1 MKMAGTQPEH
11 PMILGNCISCNGLM
25 RVPVTTDVTH
35 VARCPHC
42 EIRFPV
48 QQLIASA
55 IPAAE
60 IIKGVV
66 REDIT
71 PIVDRVRDQSDDEDK
86 PRTKFEVPKQLHDGA
101 KHRRRRRRRSRGS
114 DERKDRAIKESG
126 RPESSRSSSGATQPK
141 INPASVPLASTQS
154 AASAEVAEAADV
166 GVLDEVPMRPA
177 SSSPSYSAGDSSSS
191 DSSSRSRSESRSSGS
206 RSSSRRSS
214 SRHVDETSDNA
225 ALEWLKIVFGGMLA
239 LPLAYLGLM
248 WIAGLDPFGV
258 ANQINN
264 VAPIL
269 VPDSMIDEDF
279 LPTTDEDDLEAEEA
293 EGLPKPSIDPDD
305 VRG

>member
-1 MKMAGTQPEH
+1 MNMAGTQPEL

-60 IIKGVV
+60 IIEGVV
-66 REDIT
+66 SEDIT
-71 PIVDRVRDQSDDEDK
+71 PIVDRVRDQLADSSDK

-101 KHRRRRRRRSRGS
+101 KHRRRRRRRSRSS
-114 DERKDRAIKESG
+114 DERKDQAKKESG
-126 RPESSRSSSGATQPK
+126 RPASSTSSRGK
-141 INPASVPLASTQS
+141 IIAASVPLASTQS
-154 AASAEVAEAADV
+154 AASAEASDV
-166 GVLDEVPMRPA
+166 GVLDEVPMPPA
-177 SSSPSYSAGDSSSS
+177 SSSQSHSTRDSSPRGR
-191 DSSSRSRSESRSSGS
+191 SSSRSSES

-214 SRHVDETSDNA
+214 SRHVDETSDNPFF
-225 ALEWLKIVFGGMLA
+225 EWLKIALGGMLA
-239 LPLAYLGLM
+239 LPMAYLGMM
-248 WIAGLDPFGV
+248 WIAGLDPFGM
-258 ANQINN
+258 AGQINN

-269 VPDSMIDEDF
+269 VPDSLIDEDL
-279 LPTTDEDDLEAEEA
+279 LPDTGEDEFESDEA
-293 EGLPKPSIDPDD
+293 EGLPMPSIDPDD

>member
-1 MKMAGTQPEH
+1 MNMASTQPEL

-42 EIRFPV
+42 EVRFPV

-60 IIKGVV
+60 IIEGVV
-66 REDIT
+66 SEEIT
-71 PIVDRVRDQSDDEDK
+71 PIVDRVREQSTDNTEK

-114 DERKDRAIKESG
+114 DERKEQAIKGNGRSESG
-126 RPESSRSSSGATQPK
+126 RPSSSSSRPK
-141 INPASVPLASTQS
+141 INAASVPLASTQS
-154 AASAEVAEAADV
+154 AASAEGADV
-166 GVLDEVPMRPA
+166 GVLDEVPIPST
-177 SSSPSYSAGDSSSS
+177 SSSQSNSRSRSSSS
-191 DSSSRSRSESRSSGS
+191 ESTSRDRSSSRSSDS

-214 SRHVDETSDNA
+214 SSRVDETSDSPI
-225 ALEWLKIVFGGMLA
+225 LEWMKIAVGGMLA

-248 WIAGLDPFGV
+248 WIAGLDPFGM

-269 VPDSMIDEDF
+269 VPDSLVDEDL
-279 LPTTDEDDLEAEEA
+279 LPTTGEDEMESDEA
-293 EGLPKPSIDPDD
+293 EGLPMPSIDPDD
-305 VRG
+305 IRG